1 LNCIYHNGALRLWY
15 NKLFRLADCIL
26 KAHSRLNKPGMNFNM
41 VKKTVGII
49 INPVAGLGGKVG
61 LKGSDGPDIV
71 EKAFTLGGIPES
83 PLRAGKAIEQLLE
96 IKDEIDI
103 LTYGGEM
110 GENTLSSLGFDF
122 KLAGRPKSS
131 KTTAADTVDAAFAMK
146 EAGVD
151 LIVFAGGDGTARN
164 VCESIG
170 LSPPIVGIPAGVK
183 IHSAVFAIN
192 PRNAGLAAK
201 EFLQGKTRSLR
212 ESEVMDIDEELFRQG
227 RVSAKLYGYMNTP
240 DSRSRIQNIK
250 SGGGSD
256 AGDLAGMAGYIVV
269 NMEPETLYIIGPG
282 STTRS
287 IMDDLGLPNTL
298 LGVDVVQNKQLVA
311 TDVTEGILWNLL
323 EDPAVNAKIVVTI
336 IGGQGYLFGR
346 GNQQLSP
353 RIIRRVG
360 LKNIIVA
367 ATASKM
373 IALSGQPLLVDT
385 GDPALDEDLS
395 GFIEV
400 VIAFGQTSFYTVSN

>member
-1 LNCIYHNGALRLWY
+1 MAR
-15 NKLFRLADCIL
+15 K
-26 KAHSRLNKPGMNFNM
+26 S
-41 VKKTVGII
+41 VGII
-49 INPVAGLGGKVG
+49 INPIAGLGGKVG
-61 LKGSDGPDIV
+61 LKGTDGPDIV
-71 EKAFTLGGIPES
+71 ERAIALGGKPES
-83 PLRAGKAIEQLLE
+83 PLRAGKALEQLLE

-110 GENTLSSLGFDF
+110 GETVLSSLGFDVT
-122 KLAGRPKSS
+122 LAGRPKSS
-131 KTTAADTVDAAFAMK
+131 DTTAEDTINAALAMK
-146 EAGVD
+146 EACVD

-164 VCESIG
+164 ICESIG
-170 LSPPIVGIPAGVK
+170 LLPPVIGIPAGVK

-201 EFLQGKTRSLR
+201 EFLTGKNRGLR
-212 ESEVMDIDEELFRQG
+212 ESEVMDIDEESFRQG
-227 RVSAKLYGYMNTP
+227 IVNARLYGYMMTP
-240 DSRSRIQNIK
+240 DSRSRIQNMK
-250 SGGGSD
+250 SGGSSD

-269 NMEPETLYIIGPG
+269 NMEPGTLYIIGPG

-287 IMDDLGLPNTL
+287 IMDDLGLPCTL
-298 LGVDVVQNKQLVA
+298 LGVDVVQNKRAVA
-311 TDVTEGILWNLL
+311 SDVTEGQLWELL
-323 EDPAVNAKIVVTI
+323 KDPAVSAKIVVTV

-400 VIAFGQTSFYTVSN
+400 VIAFGQTSFYTVSS